1 MIKAIVFDCFG
12 VLMLE
17 ARQSFAQIHQ
27 DKFDEIHEITRQ
39 ADSGLIDRNDQITA
53 YAQIT
58 DKPQEEIEEY
68 LMNEHCLNQDL
79 VDVIKS
85 LKTKYKIGMISNIG
99 ADWYERLVPE
109 DVRLLFDQT
118 ILSGE
123 VGMVKPYPEI
133 FELACFKFNMKPS
146 EMIFIDDILDNCEGA
161 RAVGIQ
167 SIHYKNTAQVVS
179 GLNSLSVTVK

>member
-39 ADSGLIDRNDQITA
+39 ADAGLIDRNDQITA

-161 RAVGIQ
+161 RMVGVQAILYQNVISATKEMRKHGVAV
-167 SIHYKNTAQVVS
+167 
-179 GLNSLSVTVK
+179 